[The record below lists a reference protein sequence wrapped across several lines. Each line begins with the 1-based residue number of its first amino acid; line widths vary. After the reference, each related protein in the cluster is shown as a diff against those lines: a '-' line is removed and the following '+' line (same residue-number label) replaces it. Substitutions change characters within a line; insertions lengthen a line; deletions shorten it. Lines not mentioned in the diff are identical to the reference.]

1 MTCALSPIGSQGHN
15 KMMQDQCSGLDVIFN
30 TLGFFSF
37 LYDISC
43 GFVILF
49 NDPYALLFV
58 LLAALVGIIFGALPG
73 LTAAA
78 AIAMMLPILIAYNDE
93 IGGLAGL
100 AFLYVIGKSGR
111 YGGSIAAILFNT
123 PGTAASAATMQDG
136 YPMTQKGKAGK
147 ALKTATIAS
156 AYGDYFGEIVLI
168 FGAVIIAT
176 FTRKFGP
183 PENFAIYLMAFVVIG
198 SVVSDS
204 IVKGIISTLF
214 GAIIGLIGE
223 DVITGQFK
231 MTMGIDELEAGMAL
245 VPLLIGVFVI
255 SEVIVQAEKAAKI
268 KMINVVP
275 KTLDSGE
282 DYFTWMEFKRCIP
295 LMFRSSVYGS
305 LIGMMPGLGSSVAC
319 FVAYGEEKR
328 RAKNKDEWGTGVVEG
343 IVAPE
348 SANNAVS
355 GPSMIPLLTL
365 GIPGSTI
372 AAVLIGMFLVN
383 GLQPG
388 PSIFAEE
395 PPLFIGG
402 QLISPREFIFGIF
415 AAGLIGIAC
424 YALIGYF
431 AASFVGKMIAILPSQ
446 YLYPFIFMT
455 ALAASYSSRASIWD
469 VGFALL
475 FGVIGYAMRRTN
487 FSAAAFIIAF
497 VLTASMEE
505 AFRQSMIISDKGF
518 LIFASFEY
526 QNKFSYAPIFLLI
539 GAAVVV
545 LRSWSSIKARKNHS

>member
-1 MTCALSPIGSQGHN
+1 
-15 KMMQDQCSGLDVIFN
+15 MMQNQCAGLEAIYD
-30 TLGFFSF
+30 TLGFLSVF
-37 LYDISC
+37 YDISC
-43 GFVILF
+43 GFVVLF
-49 NDPYALLFV
+49 NDPFALLFV
-58 LLAALVGIIFGALPG
+58 LLAAIVGIIFGALPG

-147 ALKTATIAS
+147 ALKSATIAS

-168 FGAVIIAT
+168 FGAVVIAA

-204 IVKGIISTLF
+204 IIKGIISTLF
-214 GAIIGLIGE
+214 GAVVGLIGE

-255 SEVIVQAEKAAKI
+255 SEVIVQAEKAAKV
-268 KMINVVP
+268 KMVDVAP
-275 KTLDSGE
+275 QALDTGE
-282 DYFTWMEFKRCIP
+282 DYFTWAEFKRCVP
-295 LMFRSSVYGS
+295 LMFRSSIYGS

-328 RAKNKDEWGTGVVEG
+328 RATNKDKWGTGVVEG

-395 PPLFIGG
+395 PPLFMGG

-431 AASFVGKMIAILPSQ
+431 AASFVGKMIAILPTQ

-469 VGFALL
+469 VGFAIL
-475 FGVIGYAMRRTN
+475 FGIIGYAMRRTN

-526 QNKFSYAPIFLLI
+526 QGKFSYAPIFLLI
-539 GAAVVV
+539 GIAVVV
-545 LRSWSSIKARKNHS
+545 LRTYSSLKSQKENL

>member
-1 MTCALSPIGSQGHN
+1 M
-15 KMMQDQCSGLDVIFN
+15 IFN
-30 TLGFFSF
+30 DILGGFETLLNVQYAIWFVFLASF
-37 LYDISC
+37 
-43 GFVILF
+43 
-49 NDPYALLFV
+49 
-58 LLAALVGIIFGALPG
+58 VGIVFGALPG

-136 YPMTQKGKAGK
+136 YPMTQSGRSGK
-147 ALKTATIAS
+147 ALKTATISS
-156 AYGDYFGEIVLI
+156 AFGDYFGEIVLI
-168 FGAVIIAT
+168 FGAVLIAS

-183 PENFAIYLMAFVVIG
+183 PENFAIYLMAFVIIG

-204 IVKGIISTLF
+204 IIKGIISTLF
-214 GAIIGLIGE
+214 GASIALIGE
-223 DVITGQFK
+223 DTITGQFK
-231 MTMGIDELEAGMAL
+231 MTMGIDELESGMAL

-255 SEVIVQAEKAAKI
+255 SEVIIQAEKSAKV
-268 KMINVVP
+268 KMIKIDAEKIDDP
-275 KTLDSGE
+275 TAQ
-282 DYFTWMEFKRCIP
+282 YFTWPEFKRCVP
-295 LMFRSSVYGS
+295 LMFRSSIVGS

-328 RAKNKDEWGTGVVEG
+328 RAKNKDKWGTGVVEG
-343 IVAPE
+343 IAAPE

-383 GLQPG
+383 GLQVG
-388 PSIFAEE
+388 PQIFATE
-395 PPLFIGG
+395 PPLFMGG
-402 QLISPREFIFGIF
+402 QLISPREFIFGMF
-415 AAGLIGIAC
+415 AAGLVGIAC

-431 AASFVGKMIAILPSQ
+431 MAPFIGRLIAKLPTQ
-446 YLYPFIFMT
+446 QLYPFIFMISV
-455 ALAASYSSRASIWD
+455 AASYSSRASIWD

-475 FGVIGYAMRRTN
+475 FGIIGYGMRRTN

-505 AFRQSMIISDKGF
+505 AFRQSMIISDNGLMLF
-518 LIFASFEY
+518 LSFEY
-526 QNKFSYAPIFLLI
+526 QNKFSYAPIFLFI
-539 GAAVVV
+539 GLTVVAF
-545 LRSWSSIKARKNHS
+545 RAISSRHAKNKLKS

>member
-1 MTCALSPIGSQGHN
+1 MFEDI
-15 KMMQDQCSGLDVIFN
+15 
-30 TLGFFSF
+30 LG
-37 LYDISC
+37 
-43 GFVILF
+43 GFVTLF
-49 NDPYALLFV
+49 SDDYAIWFV
-58 LLAALVGIIFGALPG
+58 FLAAFVGIVFGALPG

-136 YPMTQKGKAGK
+136 YPMTKSGRAGK
-147 ALKTATIAS
+147 ALKTATVAS

-168 FGAVIIAT
+168 FGAVAIAA
-176 FTRKFGP
+176 FTRQFGP

-204 IVKGIISTLF
+204 IIKGIISTLF
-214 GAIIGLIGE
+214 GAVIALIGE
-223 DVITGQFK
+223 DTITGQFK
-231 MTMGIDELEAGMAL
+231 MSMGIDELESGMAL

-255 SEVIVQAEKAAKI
+255 SEVIIQAEKAAKV
-268 KMINVVP
+268 KMIDFASDKVDDP
-275 KTLDSGE
+275 TAH
-282 DYFTWMEFKRCIP
+282 YFTWSEFKRCIP
-295 LMFRSSVYGS
+295 LMFRSSIYGS

-328 RAKNKDEWGTGVVEG
+328 KAKNKDKWGTGVVEG
-343 IVAPE
+343 IAAPE

-388 PSIFAEE
+388 PSIFAED
-395 PPLFIGG
+395 PPLFMGG

-415 AAGLIGIAC
+415 AAGLIGIAA

-431 AASFVGKMIAILPSQ
+431 AAPFIGRMIAILPTQ

-455 ALAASYSSRASIWD
+455 AVAASYSSRASIWD

-475 FGVIGYAMRRTN
+475 FGIIGYAMRRTN

-497 VLTASMEE
+497 VLTSSMEE
-505 AFRQSMIISDKGF
+505 AFRQSMIISDSGLLVF
-518 LIFASFEY
+518 MSFEY
-526 QNKFSYAPIFLLI
+526 QGKFSYAPIFLII
-539 GAAVVV
+539 GAAVVAM
-545 LRSWSSIKARKNHS
+545 RSWSTYRARQVQAKG

>member
-1 MTCALSPIGSQGHN
+1 MIFTDILGGFETLLN
-15 KMMQDQCSGLDVIFN
+15 DQ
-30 TLGFFSF
+30 
-37 LYDISC
+37 
-43 GFVILF
+43 
-49 NDPYALLFV
+49 YAIWFV
-58 LLAALVGIIFGALPG
+58 LLASFVGIIFGALPG

-136 YPMTQKGKAGK
+136 YPMTQSGRPGK
-147 ALKTATIAS
+147 ALKTATISS
-156 AYGDYFGEIVLI
+156 AFGDYFGEIVLI
-168 FGAVIIAT
+168 FGAVFIAT

-183 PENFAIYLMAFVVIG
+183 PENFAIYLMAFVIIG

-204 IVKGIISTLF
+204 IIKGIISTLF
-214 GAIIGLIGE
+214 GASIALIGE
-223 DVITGQFK
+223 DTITGQFK
-231 MTMGIDELEAGMAL
+231 MTMGIDELESGMAL

-255 SEVIVQAEKAAKI
+255 SEVIIQAEKSAKV
-268 KMINVVP
+268 KMIDMNNGGIDDP
-275 KTLDSGE
+275 TAQ
-282 DYFTWMEFKRCIP
+282 YFTWAEFKRCLP
-295 LMFRSSVYGS
+295 LMFRSSIIGS

-328 RAKNKDEWGTGVVEG
+328 KAKNKDKWGTGVVEG
-343 IVAPE
+343 IAAPE

-383 GLQPG
+383 GLQVG
-388 PSIFAEE
+388 PQIFATE
-395 PPLFIGG
+395 PPLFMGG
-402 QLISPREFIFGIF
+402 QLISPREFIFGMF
-415 AAGLIGIAC
+415 AAGLVGIAC

-431 AASFVGKMIAILPSQ
+431 LAPVIGRSIAKLPTQ
-446 YLYPFIFMT
+446 YLYPFIFMISI
-455 ALAASYSSRASIWD
+455 AASYSSRASIWD

-475 FGVIGYAMRRTN
+475 FGVIGYGMRRTN

-505 AFRQSMIISDKGF
+505 AFRQSMIISDNGLMLF
-518 LIFASFEY
+518 LSFEY
-526 QNKFSYAPIFLLI
+526 QNKFSYAPIFLII
-539 GAAVVV
+539 GTAVVV
-545 LRSWSSIKARKNHS
+545 FRAISSHRAKNKARS

>member
-1 MTCALSPIGSQGHN
+1 MIFTDILGGFETLLN
-15 KMMQDQCSGLDVIFN
+15 DQ
-30 TLGFFSF
+30 
-37 LYDISC
+37 
-43 GFVILF
+43 
-49 NDPYALLFV
+49 YAIWFV
-58 LLAALVGIIFGALPG
+58 LLASFVGIIFGALPG

-136 YPMTQKGKAGK
+136 YPMTQSGRPGK
-147 ALKTATIAS
+147 ALKTATISS
-156 AYGDYFGEIVLI
+156 AFGDYFGEIVLI
-168 FGAVIIAT
+168 FGAVFIAT

-183 PENFAIYLMAFVVIG
+183 PENFAIYLMAFVIIG

-204 IVKGIISTLF
+204 IIKGIISTLF
-214 GAIIGLIGE
+214 GASIALIGE
-223 DVITGQFK
+223 DTITGQFK
-231 MTMGIDELEAGMAL
+231 MTMGIDELESGMAL

-255 SEVIVQAEKAAKI
+255 SEVIIQAEKSAKV
-268 KMINVVP
+268 KMIDMSANGIDDP
-275 KTLDSGE
+275 TAQ
-282 DYFTWMEFKRCIP
+282 YFTWAEFKRCLP
-295 LMFRSSVYGS
+295 LMFRSSIIGS

-328 RAKNKDEWGTGVVEG
+328 KAKNKDKWGTGVVEG
-343 IVAPE
+343 IAAPE

-383 GLQPG
+383 GLQVG
-388 PSIFAEE
+388 PQIFATE
-395 PPLFIGG
+395 PPLFMGG
-402 QLISPREFIFGIF
+402 QLISPREFIFGMF
-415 AAGLIGIAC
+415 AAGLVGIAC

-431 AASFVGKMIAILPSQ
+431 LAPFIGRLISKLPTQ
-446 YLYPFIFMT
+446 YLYPFIFMISI
-455 ALAASYSSRASIWD
+455 AASYSSRASIWD

-475 FGVIGYAMRRTN
+475 FGVIGYGMRRTN

-505 AFRQSMIISDKGF
+505 AFRQSMIISDNGLMLF
-518 LIFASFEY
+518 LSFEY
-526 QNKFSYAPIFLLI
+526 QNKFSYAPIFLII
-539 GAAVVV
+539 GTAVVV
-545 LRSWSSIKARKNHS
+545 FRAISSHRAKNKAHS

>member
-1 MTCALSPIGSQGHN
+1 MFQNQCANLQTYFEHAGYLS
-15 KMMQDQCSGLDVIFN
+15 IF
-30 TLGFFSF
+30 
-37 LYDISC
+37 YDISC
-43 GFVILF
+43 GFVVLF
-49 NDPYALLFV
+49 NDPYALIFV
-58 LLAALVGIIFGALPG
+58 VLAAIVGIVFGALPG

-147 ALKTATIAS
+147 ALKAATIAS
-156 AYGDYFGEIVLI
+156 AFGDYFGEIILI
-168 FGAVIIAT
+168 FGAVTIAA

-198 SVVSDS
+198 SVVTDS
-204 IVKGIISTLF
+204 VVKGVISTLF
-214 GAIIGLIGE
+214 GAFVGLIGE
-223 DVITGQFK
+223 DIITGQFK
-231 MTMGIDELEAGMAL
+231 MTMGIDELESGMAL

-268 KMINVVP
+268 KMMDVAPEAN
-275 KTLDSGE
+275 LDKSE
-282 DYFTWMEFKRCIP
+282 DYFTWAEFKRCTP
-295 LMFRSSVYGS
+295 LMFRSSIYGS

-328 RAKNKDEWGTGVVEG
+328 RAKNKDEWGTGIVEG

-388 PSIFAEE
+388 PTIFATE
-395 PPLFIGG
+395 PPLFMGG
-402 QLISPREFIFGIF
+402 QLISPREFIFGVF
-415 AAGLIGIAC
+415 AAGLIGIAA
-424 YALIGYF
+424 YAFIGYF
-431 AASFVGKMIAILPSQ
+431 AASWVGKIIAYLPTQ

-497 VLTASMEE
+497 VLTSSMEE
-505 AFRQSMIISDKGF
+505 AFRQSMIISDTGF
-518 LIFASFEY
+518 FIFTSFEY
-526 QNKFSYAPIFLLI
+526 QGKFSYAPIFLMI
-539 GAAVVV
+539 GAAVVIM
-545 LRSWSSIKARKNHS
+545 RAWSSFKTPK

>member
-1 MTCALSPIGSQGHN
+1 
-15 KMMQDQCSGLDVIFN
+15 MMQNQCAGLEALFE
-30 TLGFFSF
+30 TLGFLSVF
-37 LYDISC
+37 YDISC
-43 GFVILF
+43 GFVVLF
-49 NDPYALLFV
+49 NDPFALLFV
-58 LLAALVGIIFGALPG
+58 ILAAIVGIVFGALPG

-136 YPMTQKGKAGK
+136 YPMTQKGRAGK
-147 ALKTATIAS
+147 ALKSATIAS

-168 FGAVIIAT
+168 FGAVVIAA

-198 SVVSDS
+198 SGVSDS
-204 IVKGIISTLF
+204 VIKGIISTLF
-214 GAIIGLIGE
+214 GAVVGLIGE

-255 SEVIVQAEKAAKI
+255 SEVIVQAEKAAKL
-268 KMINVVP
+268 KVVNVAP
-275 KTLDSGE
+275 NALDTGE
-282 DYFTWMEFKRCIP
+282 DYFTWVEFKRCIP
-295 LMFRSSVYGS
+295 LMFRSSIYGS

-328 RAKNKDEWGTGVVEG
+328 RAKNKDEWGTGVIEG

-395 PPLFIGG
+395 PPLFMGG

-431 AASFVGKMIAILPSQ
+431 AASFVGRMIAILPTQ

-505 AFRQSMIISDKGF
+505 AFRQSMIISDNGF

-526 QNKFSYAPIFLLI
+526 QDKFSYAPIFLLI
-539 GAAVVV
+539 GIAVVV
-545 LRSWSSIKARKNHS
+545 LRSWSSFTSLKENS

>member
-1 MTCALSPIGSQGHN
+1 MIFTDILGGFETLLN
-15 KMMQDQCSGLDVIFN
+15 DQYAIWFVVLA
-30 TLGFFSF
+30 SF
-37 LYDISC
+37 
-43 GFVILF
+43 
-49 NDPYALLFV
+49 
-58 LLAALVGIIFGALPG
+58 VGIVFGALPG

-136 YPMTQKGKAGK
+136 YPMTQSGRPGK
-147 ALKTATIAS
+147 ALKTATISS
-156 AYGDYFGEIVLI
+156 AFGDYFGEIVLI
-168 FGAVIIAT
+168 FGAVFIAT

-183 PENFAIYLMAFVVIG
+183 PENFAIYLMAFVIIG

-204 IVKGIISTLF
+204 IIKGIVSTLF
-214 GAIIGLIGE
+214 GASIALIGE
-223 DVITGQFK
+223 DTITGQFK
-231 MTMGIDELEAGMAL
+231 MTMGIDELESGMAL

-255 SEVIVQAEKAAKI
+255 SEVIIQAEKSAKV
-268 KMINVVP
+268 KMIDINAGGIDDP
-275 KTLDSGE
+275 TAQ
-282 DYFTWMEFKRCIP
+282 YFTWAEFKRCLP
-295 LMFRSSVYGS
+295 LMFRSSIIGS

-328 RAKNKDEWGTGVVEG
+328 KAKNKDKWGTGVVEG
-343 IVAPE
+343 IAAPE

-383 GLQPG
+383 GLQVG
-388 PSIFAEE
+388 PQIFATE
-395 PPLFIGG
+395 PPLFMGG
-402 QLISPREFIFGIF
+402 QLISPREFIFGMF
-415 AAGLIGIAC
+415 AAGLVGIAC
-424 YALIGYF
+424 YAVIGYF
-431 AASFVGKMIAILPSQ
+431 MAPFIGRLISKLPTQ
-446 YLYPFIFMT
+446 YLYPFIFMISI
-455 ALAASYSSRASIWD
+455 AASYSSRASIWD

-475 FGVIGYAMRRTN
+475 FGVIGYGMRRTN

-505 AFRQSMIISDKGF
+505 AFRQSMIISDNGLMLF
-518 LIFASFEY
+518 LSFEY
-526 QNKFSYAPIFLLI
+526 QNKFSYAPIFLII
-539 GAAVVV
+539 GTAVVV
-545 LRSWSSIKARKNHS
+545 FRAISSHRAKNKARS

>member
-1 MTCALSPIGSQGHN
+1 MIFTDILGGFETLLN
-15 KMMQDQCSGLDVIFN
+15 DQ
-30 TLGFFSF
+30 
-37 LYDISC
+37 
-43 GFVILF
+43 
-49 NDPYALLFV
+49 YAIWFV
-58 LLAALVGIIFGALPG
+58 LLASFVGIVFGALPG

-136 YPMTQKGKAGK
+136 YPMTQSGRPGK
-147 ALKTATIAS
+147 ALKTATISS
-156 AYGDYFGEIVLI
+156 AFGDYFGEIVLI
-168 FGAVIIAT
+168 FGAVFIAT

-183 PENFAIYLMAFVVIG
+183 PENFAIYLMAFVIIG

-204 IVKGIISTLF
+204 IIKGIISTLF
-214 GAIIGLIGE
+214 GASIALIGE
-223 DVITGQFK
+223 DTITGQFK
-231 MTMGIDELEAGMAL
+231 MTMGIDELESGMAL

-255 SEVIVQAEKAAKI
+255 SEVIIQAEKSAKV
-268 KMINVVP
+268 KMIDMNAGGIDEP
-275 KTLDSGE
+275 TAQ
-282 DYFTWMEFKRCIP
+282 YFTWAEFKRCLP
-295 LMFRSSVYGS
+295 LMFRSSIIGS

-328 RAKNKDEWGTGVVEG
+328 KAKNKDKWGTGVVEG
-343 IVAPE
+343 IAAPE

-383 GLQPG
+383 GLQVG
-388 PSIFAEE
+388 PQIFATE
-395 PPLFIGG
+395 PPLFMGG
-402 QLISPREFIFGIF
+402 QLISPREFIFGMF
-415 AAGLIGIAC
+415 AAGLVGIAC

-431 AASFVGKMIAILPSQ
+431 LAPVIGRSIAKLPTQ
-446 YLYPFIFMT
+446 YLYPFIFMISI
-455 ALAASYSSRASIWD
+455 AASYSSRASIWD

-475 FGVIGYAMRRTN
+475 FGVIGYGMRRTN

-505 AFRQSMIISDKGF
+505 AFRQSMIISDNGLMLF
-518 LIFASFEY
+518 LSFEY
-526 QNKFSYAPIFLLI
+526 QNKFSYAPIFLII
-539 GAAVVV
+539 GTAVVV
-545 LRSWSSIKARKNHS
+545 FRAISSQRAKSKAGS

>member
-1 MTCALSPIGSQGHN
+1 MIFTDILGGFETLLN
-15 KMMQDQCSGLDVIFN
+15 DQ
-30 TLGFFSF
+30 
-37 LYDISC
+37 
-43 GFVILF
+43 
-49 NDPYALLFV
+49 YAIWFV
-58 LLAALVGIIFGALPG
+58 LLASFVGIVFGALPG

-136 YPMTQKGKAGK
+136 YPMTQSGRPGK
-147 ALKTATIAS
+147 ALKTATISS
-156 AYGDYFGEIVLI
+156 AFGDYFGEIVLI
-168 FGAVIIAT
+168 FGAVFIAT

-183 PENFAIYLMAFVVIG
+183 PENFAIYLMAFIIIG

-204 IVKGIISTLF
+204 IIKGIISTLF
-214 GAIIGLIGE
+214 GASIALIGE
-223 DVITGQFK
+223 DTITGQFK
-231 MTMGIDELEAGMAL
+231 MTMGIDELESGMAL

-255 SEVIVQAEKAAKI
+255 SEVIIQAEKSAKV
-268 KMINVVP
+268 KMIDMSADGIDDP
-275 KTLDSGE
+275 TAQ
-282 DYFTWMEFKRCIP
+282 YFTWAEFKRCLP
-295 LMFRSSVYGS
+295 LMFRSSIIGS

-328 RAKNKDEWGTGVVEG
+328 KAKNKDKWGTGVVEG
-343 IVAPE
+343 IAAPE

-383 GLQPG
+383 GLQVG
-388 PSIFAEE
+388 PQIFATE
-395 PPLFIGG
+395 PPLFMGG
-402 QLISPREFIFGIF
+402 QLISPREFIFGMF
-415 AAGLIGIAC
+415 AAGLVGIAC

-431 AASFVGKMIAILPSQ
+431 LAPVIGRVISKLPTH
-446 YLYPFIFMT
+446 YLYPFIFMISI
-455 ALAASYSSRASIWD
+455 AASYSSRASIWD

-475 FGVIGYAMRRTN
+475 FGVIGYGMRRTN

-505 AFRQSMIISDKGF
+505 AFRQSMIISDNGLMLF
-518 LIFASFEY
+518 LSFEY
-526 QNKFSYAPIFLLI
+526 QNKFSYAPIFLII
-539 GAAVVV
+539 GTAVVV
-545 LRSWSSIKARKNHS
+545 FRAISSHRAKNKAHS

>member
-1 MTCALSPIGSQGHN
+1 MI
-15 KMMQDQCSGLDVIFN
+15 QDQCSSLAELFETFNFLSIF
-30 TLGFFSF
+30 
-37 LYDISC
+37 YDISC
-43 GFVILF
+43 GFVVLF
-49 NDPYALLFV
+49 NDPYALIFV
-58 LLAALVGIIFGALPG
+58 LLAAMVGIIFGALPG

-147 ALKTATIAS
+147 ALKSATVAS
-156 AYGDYFGEIVLI
+156 AYGDYFGEIILI
-168 FGAVIIAT
+168 FGAVVIAS

-204 IVKGIISTLF
+204 IIKGIISTLF
-214 GAIIGLIGE
+214 GAVVGLIGE

-255 SEVIVQAEKAAKI
+255 SEVIVQAEKAAKQRI
-268 KMINVVP
+268 VNSVSNVID
-275 KTLDSGE
+275 TAQ
-282 DYFTWMEFKRCIP
+282 DYFTWSEFKRCIP
-295 LMFRSSVYGS
+295 LMFRSSIYGS

-328 RAKNKDEWGTGVVEG
+328 RAKNKDKWGTGVVEG

-348 SANNAVS
+348 AANNAVS

-402 QLISPREFIFGIF
+402 HLISPREFIFGVF

-431 AASFVGKMIAILPSQ
+431 AASSVGRVIAFLPTK

-475 FGVIGYAMRRTN
+475 FGIIGYAMRRTN

-505 AFRQSMIISDKGF
+505 AFRQSMIISDTGF

-526 QNKFSYAPIFLLI
+526 QGKFSYAPIFLLI
-539 GAAVVV
+539 GAAVVI
-545 LRSWSSIKARKNHS
+545 LRSWSSIKSRKTISKNEI

>member
-1 MTCALSPIGSQGHN
+1 MIFTDILGGFETLLN
-15 KMMQDQCSGLDVIFN
+15 DQ
-30 TLGFFSF
+30 
-37 LYDISC
+37 
-43 GFVILF
+43 
-49 NDPYALLFV
+49 YAIWFV
-58 LLAALVGIIFGALPG
+58 LLASFVGIIFGALPG

-136 YPMTQKGKAGK
+136 YPMTQSGRPGK
-147 ALKTATIAS
+147 ALKTATISS
-156 AYGDYFGEIVLI
+156 AFGDYFGEIVLI
-168 FGAVIIAT
+168 FGAVFIAT

-183 PENFAIYLMAFVVIG
+183 PENFAIYLMAFVIIG

-204 IVKGIISTLF
+204 IIKGIISTLF
-214 GAIIGLIGE
+214 GASIALIGE
-223 DVITGQFK
+223 DTITGQFK
-231 MTMGIDELEAGMAL
+231 MTMGIDELESGMAL

-255 SEVIVQAEKAAKI
+255 SEVIIQAEKSAKV
-268 KMINVVP
+268 KMIDMSADGIDDP
-275 KTLDSGE
+275 TAQ
-282 DYFTWMEFKRCIP
+282 YFTWAEFKRCLP
-295 LMFRSSVYGS
+295 LMFRSSIIGS

-328 RAKNKDEWGTGVVEG
+328 KAKNKDKWGTGVVEG
-343 IVAPE
+343 IAAPE

-383 GLQPG
+383 GLQVG
-388 PSIFAEE
+388 PQIFATE
-395 PPLFIGG
+395 PPLFMGG
-402 QLISPREFIFGIF
+402 QLISPREFIFGMF
-415 AAGLIGIAC
+415 AAGLVGIAC

-431 AASFVGKMIAILPSQ
+431 LAPFIGRLISKLPTQ
-446 YLYPFIFMT
+446 YLYPFIFMISI
-455 ALAASYSSRASIWD
+455 AASYSSRASIWD

-475 FGVIGYAMRRTN
+475 FGVIGYGMRRTN

-505 AFRQSMIISDKGF
+505 AFRQSMIISDNGLMLF
-518 LIFASFEY
+518 LSFEY
-526 QNKFSYAPIFLLI
+526 QNKFSYAPIFLII
-539 GAAVVV
+539 GTAVVV
-545 LRSWSSIKARKNHS
+545 FRAISSHRAKNKAHS